1 MEVEDK
7 AEKLIIQLTLEKYAN
22 EVKWLAKDAQENLE
36 SGTEDLFPLYLETTY
51 KKTIVGLF
59 QKRYK
64 HFYDEHDY
72 YWGQDIGFCVL
83 DNEDRILWEYDQR
96 SAALVNLFDA
106 AREQASGID
115 NILDGLLNE

>member
-7 AEKLIIQLTLEKYAN
+7 AEKLIIQLTRETYAN
-22 EVKWLAKDAQENLE
+22 EVKWLAKDAPDNLE

-51 KKTIVGLF
+51 KNTIVGLF